1 MVLLCEVI
9 HLAGNTSHGCLPN
22 LIEQRKLNLTD
33 DLCLTDADKLL
44 KNRPNQN
51 SFKFRGTSGQKAA
64 KPSLQLNTIQY
75 VIYDYYK

>member
-64 KPSLQLNTIQY
+64 
-75 VIYDYYK
+75 